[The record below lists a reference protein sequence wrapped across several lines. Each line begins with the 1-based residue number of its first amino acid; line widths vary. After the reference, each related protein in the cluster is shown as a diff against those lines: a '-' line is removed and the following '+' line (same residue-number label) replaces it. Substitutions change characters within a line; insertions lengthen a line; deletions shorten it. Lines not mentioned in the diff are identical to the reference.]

1 MHFRTEVDNSLLEIL
16 SQHERLSSF
25 LSRNFQPGLEEF
37 VWFEDSNSE
46 QDEVADMKNM
56 DYEIMSL
63 LMHQLG
69 ES

>member
-1 MHFRTEVDNSLLEIL
+1 MTG
-16 SQHERLSSF
+16 SF
-25 LSRNFQPGLEEF
+25 LSNNFQPGLEWF
-37 VWFEDSNSE
+37 VWFEDTNSE

-63 LMHQLG
+63 LVHQLG